1 MGSHALIKSRTRI
14 KYLQSLCDRTPT
26 FVKYH
31 RDKDK
36 MAEISEEGD
45 KLDDVIKKESEGEVE
60 VVEEKTEEGVAVETT
75 STTKNEVTNNVCV
88 V

>member
-1 MGSHALIKSRTRI
+1 MYL
-14 KYLQSLCDRTPT
+14 LQSLCARTPT

-45 KLDDVIKKESEGEVE
+45 KLDDVVKKESEGEME
-60 VVEEKTEEGVAVETT
+60 VVEEKTEEGGAVETT
-75 STTKNEVTNNVCV
+75 SMTKNEDANNVCV
-88 V
+88 MY

>member
-1 MGSHALIKSRTRI
+1 MYL
-14 KYLQSLCDRTPT
+14 LQSLCARTPT

-45 KLDDVIKKESEGEVE
+45 KLDDVVKKESEGEME
-60 VVEEKTEEGVAVETT
+60 VVEEKTEEGGAVET
-75 STTKNEVTNNVCV
+75 SMTKNEDANNVCV
-88 V
+88 MY